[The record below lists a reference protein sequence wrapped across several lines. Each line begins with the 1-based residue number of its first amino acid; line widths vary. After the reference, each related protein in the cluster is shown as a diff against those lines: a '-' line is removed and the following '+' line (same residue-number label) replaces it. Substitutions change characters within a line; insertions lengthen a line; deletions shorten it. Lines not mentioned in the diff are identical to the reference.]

1 MTHFETLLQD
11 DKEDQVHNQVY
22 VQVRRQSSNQ
32 VYVHLEDQVYNQT
45 QRLIEIQVATQA
57 WWQVSEELHDPL

>member
-1 MTHFETLLQD
+1 MTHFETMLQD
-11 DKEDQVHNQVY
+11 VKEDQVRYLVSRR
-22 VQVRRQSSNQ
+22 VRRQSSNQ